1 MRERERLRR
10 AIKLP
15 TYTLLAGKA
24 GRLLLLLQATLKQL
38 RRWWWHQ
45 HHWIWLVVV
54 SSWSCTCPPSTWW
67 CRSRRTTGRCSQ
79 SPLRASLRLE
89 LHVRHEHHHN
99 LDDFYILLFHAN
111 FQNGSKNFPF
121 EKNLLESLLCRFSM
135 FHAENIFQ
143 RTFEYSEISYIFL
156 GEYNIFFS
164 WFLWVF
170 RCKRKPRFFWENESE
185 KSIAGF
191 LSL

>member
-24 GRLLLLLQATLKQL
+24 GQLLLLLQATLKQL

-99 LDDFYILLFHAN
+99 LDDFYILFHAN
-111 FQNGSKNFPF
+111 FQNGKNFPLKTKPKKLNKKLRF
-121 EKNLLESLLCRFSM
+121 CHRVRAGAPHTSSTPSKLQTEK
-135 FHAENIFQ
+135 AG
-143 RTFEYSEISYIFL
+143 YW
-156 GEYNIFFS
+156 FFA
-164 WFLWVF
+164 LVF
-170 RCKRKPRFFWENESE
+170 PE
-185 KSIAGF
+185 KTG
-191 LSL
+191 LSLTPKNP